1 MLRIVLAVL
10 VTRQNKGVDKESAP
24 CYGLLRLALPRLVSL
39 SSPFLSSLLRALPL
53 SLSLSLYLSLV
64 VRAAA
69 FVVAAAARIYY
80 YFYIVINHS

>member
-24 CYGLLRLALPRLVSL
+24 CYGLLRLASPCLASL
-39 SSPFLSSLLRALPL
+39 SSPFLSSLLRDVPP
-53 SLSLSLYLSLV
+53 SLSFYLSLV
-64 VRAAA
+64 VRASA
-69 FVVAAAARIYY
+69 FVVAAARIYY

>member
-1 MLRIVLAVL
+1 MRIVLAVL

-24 CYGLLRLALPRLVSL
+24 CYGLPRLASPRLALPRCRVLSFHPCYALSASL
-39 SSPFLSSLLRALPL
+39 SFC
-53 SLSLSLYLSLV
+53 LSLV

-69 FVVAAAARIYY
+69 FVVAVARIYY